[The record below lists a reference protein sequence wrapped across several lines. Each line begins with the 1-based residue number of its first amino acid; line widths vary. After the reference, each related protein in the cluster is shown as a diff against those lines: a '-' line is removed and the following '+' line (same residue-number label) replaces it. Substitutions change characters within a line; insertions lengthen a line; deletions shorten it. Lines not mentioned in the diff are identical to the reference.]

1 MDADNVPDEVAGED
15 HGEGVAQRLHQ
26 LQDNQEPAAAAA
38 LATCVSQCSHIS
50 FSKKNQ
56 PNS

>member
-38 LATCVSQCSHIS
+38 LATCVSQ
-50 FSKKNQ
+50 
-56 PNS
+56 